1 MSSPLGIH
9 TIGFFIV
16 KKIGQAVDL
25 APFYGQIDERVRSLL
40 YISEAA
46 PRQYFT
52 STLKPCQVVKNDV
65 INFQLGNQTLQLFGQ
80 VSIWDFGSVSIYYN
94 CPLPEDIDIADIDTR
109 LTEIKAL
116 VENDATEF
124 CNTLQSV
131 CASYI
136 KDPCHSSLIED
147 WHVFFGDPDN
157 GTILAHYKADYG
169 HDYGLMLWRDV
180 NINSEDAGREIFAG
194 AFARDDND
202 FVIIDWD
209 AGIIVSEKWKGII
222 QVIEYNLML
231 SIEMRVLLERL
242 DQQLD
247 GLAAKLASRWAVYIF
262 RLRHLSILS
271 IESILTYDSVS
282 DTLDLPGQRFLSVI
296 NELAAK
302 RFRLNEFDN
311 DIQRKMD
318 ALRNVYQRI
327 YGQNHTFLAHLLE
340 LTIIILILIEIIM
353 NWP

>member
-1 MSSPLGIH
+1 
-9 TIGFFIV
+9 
-16 KKIGQAVDL
+16 
-25 APFYGQIDERVRSLL
+25 
-40 YISEAA
+40 
-46 PRQYFT
+46 
-52 STLKPCQVVKNDV
+52 
-65 INFQLGNQTLQLFGQ
+65 
-80 VSIWDFGSVSIYYN
+80 
-94 CPLPEDIDIADIDTR
+94 
-109 LTEIKAL
+109 
-116 VENDATEF
+116 
-124 CNTLQSV
+124 
-131 CASYI
+131 
-136 KDPCHSSLIED
+136 
-147 WHVFFGDPDN
+147 
-157 GTILAHYKADYG
+157 
-169 HDYGLMLWRDV
+169 
-180 NINSEDAGREIFAG
+180 
-194 AFARDDND
+194 
-202 FVIIDWD
+202 
-209 AGIIVSEKWKGII
+209 
-222 QVIEYNLML
+222 ML

-340 LTIIILILIEIIM
+340 FTIIILILIEIIM
-353 NWP
+353 NWPY